1 MGDTRPLRAKL
12 ALHDGTQLQWHDW
25 PAPRPRA
32 RLLIVHG
39 LGEHAGRY
47 AQLATDLNALG
58 ITVRGFDLR
67 GHGLSDGRRGVIPA
81 REAALSHDLLETF
94 AAYAAEGDDLPF
106 LLGHSLGGL
115 VALHAVA
122 VLGLRPR
129 GLVVSSPALATHAGR
144 FERWLARTL
153 RRVAPDMAVANKLKT
168 DRLSHDPAAEPAY
181 RSDPFVHDRIS
192 ARLAQYI
199 FEAGPQTIVAAPRLE
214 VPTLLQ
220 FAGSDALVDPAGARE
235 FAALAPP
242 TLLTAHAYPA
252 LYHEIYNEAEPGRS
266 KVLRDLD
273 AWLRTHL

>member
-1 MGDTRPLRAKL
+1 MDDTRPPQARFT
-12 ALHDGTQLQWHDW
+12 LHDGTRLQWHDW
-25 PAPRPRA
+25 PAPQPRA
-32 RLLIVHG
+32 RSLVVHG

-47 AQLATDLNALG
+47 ARLAADPNALG
-58 ITVRGFDLR
+58 ISVRGFDLR
-67 GHGLSDGRRGVIPA
+67 GHGLSDGRRGVVPA

-122 VLGLRPR
+122 MLGLRPR

-144 FERWLARTL
+144 FDRWLARALL
-153 RRVAPDMAVANKLKT
+153 RIAPDLAVANKLET
-168 DRLSHDPAAEPAY
+168 GGLSHDPAVGPAY
-181 RSDPFVHDRIS
+181 RSDPSVHDRIS

-199 FEAGPQTIVAAPRLE
+199 FETGPRTIAAAPRLA
-214 VPTLLQ
+214 VPTLMQ

-242 TLLTAHAYPA
+242 TRLTAHEYPA
-252 LYHEIYNEAEPGRS
+252 LYHEIHNEAEPGRGE
-266 KVLRDLD
+266 VLRDLG
-273 AWLRTHL
+273 AWLRARL